1 MSTSRTTRLR
11 LAFLA
16 CAAAAALAALPSGA
30 HAAAGAEVSLM
41 DDQLLLGRSQSFD
54 DRQMAIFKSL
64 GVDRVRVSAFW
75 DGNAPAPNSSRKPA
89 GFDGANPDDS
99 RYRWSALDRVVSSA
113 AAHGLKVMLSITTP
127 APRWATTGHRT
138 GGLWKPSAREFGAY
152 AEAVARRYR
161 SSVDQYGISN
171 EPNQGGW
178 LQPQST
184 SGGLVAP
191 HLYRAMVQAAYP
203 RIKAAD
209 PTSIALIG
217 NLASSGSN
225 AHGRRAPIRP
235 LAFLRAMACVNSHY
249 RPIRSGVCRS
259 FKPVPADAI
268 AHHPYRFFGAPSG
281 HSTNPDDAAIGDT
294 TRLLRVIDRLVR
306 LGRIRPSGGRRLS
319 LYYTEFGYQTDPP
332 DPFAGIPLSRQNR
345 YLQQAAYIAWR
356 APRVHGLN
364 QFRLTDGR
372 LSGRGLSAFREF
384 QSGLLFANR
393 RAKPAFRGFPH
404 PFVIAGSRFWGQ
416 VRPGGA
422 HLVSIQYRPSGGS
435 FGTVRRVR
443 TDGAGY
449 FSVRLARRRG
459 QWHYVY
465 TDGPRGTS
473 DTLTIH

>member
-1 MSTSRTTRLR
+1 MPKPSRTQIR

-16 CAAAAALAALPSGA
+16 CAVAAAVGALPSPAHGA
-30 HAAAGAEVSLM
+30 GGAEASIM
-41 DDQLLLGRSQSFD
+41 DDQLLLGRPQSFI
-54 DRQMAIFKSL
+54 DRQMAIFNSL
-64 GVDRVRVSAFW
+64 GADRLRVSAFW
-75 DGNAPAPNSSRKPA
+75 DGNAPSPNSSRKPR
-89 GFDGANPDDS
+89 GFDAANPNDS
-99 RYRWSALDRVVSSA
+99 RYRWGALDRVIGSA
-113 AAHGLKVMLSITTP
+113 VAHHIKVMISITTP

-138 GGLWKPSAREFGAY
+138 GGLWKPSASEFGAF
-152 AEAVARRYR
+152 AEAVARRYGPK
-161 SSVDQYGISN
+161 VDQYGISN

-184 SGGLVAP
+184 SAGLVAP
-191 HLYRAMVQAAYP
+191 HVYRAMVQAAYP

-209 PTSIALIG
+209 STSTALIG
-217 NLASSGSN
+217 NLASSGTN
-225 AHGRRAPIRP
+225 VHGRRAPIRP

-249 RPIRSGVCRS
+249 RPIRGGACRG

-281 HSTNPDDAAIGDT
+281 HSSNPDDAAIGDT
-294 TRLLRVIDRLVR
+294 SRLLRVVDRLVR
-306 LGRIRPSGGRRLS
+306 LGRIRPAGGRRLNV
-319 LYYTEFGYQTDPP
+319 YYTEFGYQTDPP

-345 YLQQAAYIAWR
+345 YLQQAAYVAWR
-356 APRVHGLN
+356 APRVRGLN
-364 QFRLTDGR
+364 QFRLTDGK
-372 LSGRGLSAFREF
+372 LSGRGLGAFREF

-393 RAKPAFRGFPH
+393 RPKPAFRSFPH

-422 HLVSIQYRPSGGS
+422 HTVSIQYRPAGDEFS
-435 FGTVRRVR
+435 TVRRVR

-449 FSVRLARRRG
+449 FSASLARRRG
-459 QWHYVY
+459 QWRYVY